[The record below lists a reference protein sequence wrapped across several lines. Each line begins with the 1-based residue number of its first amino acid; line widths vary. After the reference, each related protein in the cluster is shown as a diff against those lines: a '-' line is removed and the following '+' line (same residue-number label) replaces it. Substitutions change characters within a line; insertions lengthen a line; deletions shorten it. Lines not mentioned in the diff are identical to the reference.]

1 MRRKTTTSAG
11 LCLAAALACSPA
23 AAATCDIST
32 QSVNFGNYD
41 TLDPQPLDGV
51 GSVAVVCDEEAQFTI
66 SLSSGAGTYPAR
78 RLTSGADELEYNL
91 FTDASRILIWGD
103 GSAGSVTHT
112 ASAITEIETIYGRI
126 FPRQNVPAGSYV
138 DSIIVTIVY

>member
-1 MRRKTTTSAG
+1 MKRITTTAAG
-11 LCLAAALACSPA
+11 FCLAAALVCSPA
-23 AAATCDIST
+23 EAATCDIST
-32 QSVNFGNYD
+32 QSVNFGSYD

-51 GSVAVVCDEEAQFTI
+51 GSIAVVCDAEAQFTI
-66 SLSSGAGTYPAR
+66 SLSSGSGTYPAR

-112 ASAITEIETIYGRI
+112 ASASTEIETIYGRI
-126 FPRQNVPAGSYV
+126 FPRQNVSAGSYA
-138 DSIIVTIVY
+138 DTIIVTIVY